1 MKQKFES
8 FKITTHV
15 SIYGNLRLSGQRDV
29 VLIIE
34 FWGFIGLQIVRYFLS
49 LLLLL
54 LLHIINRDYL
64 LNFIML
70 ETMPLFPVLRI
81 CLPTAKGVTSG
92 FRLSKLYLPFQRL
105 LPLSLSLSISL
116 TCSQDYR
123 EYITEEGSRTIEWG
137 RSNGSYC
144 TCVSEIKSASHHQ
157 TREGRKIK

>member
-70 ETMPLFPVLRI
+70 ETMPLF
-81 CLPTAKGVTSG
+81 LPLDTVKYWLFTFINLFPLVNDPAKS
-92 FRLSKLYLPFQRL
+92 FQRDN
-105 LPLSLSLSISL
+105 I
-116 TCSQDYR
+116 CER
-123 EYITEEGSRTIEWG
+123 
-137 RSNGSYC
+137 
-144 TCVSEIKSASHHQ
+144 
-157 TREGRKIK
+157 